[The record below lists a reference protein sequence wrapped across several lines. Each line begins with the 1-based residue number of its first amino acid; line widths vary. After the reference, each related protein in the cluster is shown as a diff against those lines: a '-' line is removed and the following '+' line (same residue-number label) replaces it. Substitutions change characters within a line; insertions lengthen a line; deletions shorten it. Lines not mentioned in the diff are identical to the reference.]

1 MKKFR
6 AKNNL
11 HGKKRLVVQIS
22 HIHITHTSVRLLLST
37 TTIVIGG
44 TLQKVG
50 RSVDKTVFC
59 VKSFNFFFVKPIYAI
74 VECGLLIR
82 IMYAWVRKIIL
93 NLLTIDIRIYNVR
106 PNPSA
111 LTKTFF
117 KNYFFSFGNSFVFS
131 QNPPKLKMPCY
142 MAKKNREKK
151 SSQCTIPIFN

>member
-1 MKKFR
+1 MIFFLTTFLLWKLSHKMMEREICFAFKVWSNEHVSVCSMKKFR

-59 VKSFNFFFVKPIYAI
+59 VKSNNFFFVKPIYAI

-93 NLLTIDIRIYNVR
+93 NFLTIDIRIYNVR

-111 LTKTFF
+111 LH
-117 KNYFFSFGNSFVFS
+117 N
-131 QNPPKLKMPCY
+131 
-142 MAKKNREKK
+142 
-151 SSQCTIPIFN
+151 

>member
-37 TTIVIGG
+37 ATIVIGG

-59 VKSFNFFFVKPIYAI
+59 VKSNNFFF
-74 VECGLLIR
+74 
-82 IMYAWVRKIIL
+82 
-93 NLLTIDIRIYNVR
+93 
-106 PNPSA
+106 
-111 LTKTFF
+111 
-117 KNYFFSFGNSFVFS
+117 
-131 QNPPKLKMPCY
+131 
-142 MAKKNREKK
+142 RETDLRN
-151 SSQCTIPIFN
+151 C

>member
-59 VKSFNFFFVKPIYAI
+59 VKSNNFFFRETDLRNCWMRFVNSHH
-74 VECGLLIR
+74 VCL
-82 IMYAWVRKIIL
+82 
-93 NLLTIDIRIYNVR
+93 
-106 PNPSA
+106 SA
-111 LTKTFF
+111 
-117 KNYFFSFGNSFVFS
+117 KNYFELENADLYWHTYILKDHIHLQHFS
-131 QNPPKLKMPCY
+131 
-142 MAKKNREKK
+142 KKNFFLRQFFCFSAKF
-151 SSQCTIPIFN
+151 P